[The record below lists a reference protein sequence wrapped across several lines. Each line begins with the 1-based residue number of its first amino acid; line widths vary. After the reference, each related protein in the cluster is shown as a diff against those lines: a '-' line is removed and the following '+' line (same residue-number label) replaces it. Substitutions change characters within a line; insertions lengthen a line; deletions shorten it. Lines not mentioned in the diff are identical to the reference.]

1 MMEERRRFVRFAS
14 RMDVAYTLLPA
25 GVAQR
30 TIARDISAGG
40 LRLFMDRPLA
50 LGAQLQV
57 ALRLPGREQPV
68 NAIAQI
74 VWSEESE
81 TFGGGESQRSVEV
94 GVRCLEISPQDQE
107 AVTQFIEASLQSGTA
122 TDFSRAGIGDSH

>member
-1 MMEERRRFVRFAS
+1 MEERRQFVRFVS

-30 TIARDISAGG
+30 TTARDISAGG
-40 LRLFMDRPLA
+40 LRLFMDHPLA

-68 NAIAQI
+68 NAITEI

-81 TFGGGESQRSVEV
+81 TFGRGESQRSVEV

-107 AVTQFIEASLQSGTA
+107 AITQFIEASLRPSAVLGT
-122 TDFSRAGIGDSH
+122 

>member
-1 MMEERRRFVRFAS
+1 
-14 RMDVAYTLLPA
+14 MDVAYTLLPA

-30 TIARDISAGG
+30 TTARDISAGG
-40 LRLFMDRPLA
+40 LRLFMDHPLA

-68 NAIAQI
+68 NAIAEI

-81 TFGGGESQRSVEV
+81 TTSGGAGPQRSVEV
-94 GVRCLEISPQDQE
+94 GVRCLEISPQDQN
-107 AVTQFIEASLQSGTA
+107 AITQFIEASLHSGTA
-122 TDFSRAGIGDSH
+122 TDFSRAGIGDNH

>member
-1 MMEERRRFVRFAS
+1 MEERRQFVRFVS

-30 TIARDISAGG
+30 TTARDISAGG

-68 NAIAQI
+68 NAITEI

-81 TFGGGESQRSVEV
+81 TFGRGESQRSVEV

-107 AVTQFIEASLQSGTA
+107 AITQFIEASLRPSAVLGT
-122 TDFSRAGIGDSH
+122 

>member
-1 MMEERRRFVRFAS
+1 MEERRQFVRFVS

-30 TIARDISAGG
+30 TTARDISAGG

-68 NAIAQI
+68 NAIAEI

-81 TFGGGESQRSVEV
+81 TFSRGEPQRSVEV
-94 GVRCLEISPQDQE
+94 GVRCLEISPQDQD
-107 AVTQFIEASLQSGTA
+107 AITQFIEASLRPASTIEA
-122 TDFSRAGIGDSH
+122 